1 MWMSQ
6 VEIEANTDE
15 QITFIL
21 NNSITMFISNL
32 QESETNAF

>member
-15 QITFIL
+15 QVPFIL
-21 NNSITMFISNL
+21 NDSITMFISNL
-32 QESETNAF
+32 KESEKITF